1 MISFRFTYILLTF
14 FGLSVLLS
22 ACASSVP
29 SNFLYQTSLRGE
41 QGLPGR
47 AERLDAAESF
57 LDKSKV
63 LDPESALKAALP
75 DAEIKLKRWGL
86 RYFGSDWARYV
97 VVLDADIDMG
107 ETKTRCREAS
117 KETPVGAPTLDELL
131 ADDGAEF
138 GRQME
143 GLIAA
148 CLAKTN

>member
-1 MISFRFTYILLTF
+1 
-14 FGLSVLLS
+14 
-22 ACASSVP
+22 
-29 SNFLYQTSLRGE
+29 
-41 QGLPGR
+41 LPGR
-47 AERLDAAESF
+47 AERLDSAESF